1 MQVSILSLLIWFT
14 GCCFGSFLMVIGLR
28 VPVHQSI
35 IFPRSHCPTCH
46 QTLRFFELIPIFSYL
61 VQKGR
66 CRNCQQTISISHPL
80 AEALTGFIFLY
91 LFYTYLFFPKE
102 GLFIIGLVSF
112 GLIFIISDIY
122 YQLLPDRVMIF
133 FFLWV
138 FLGRLVIHP
147 YPFSFYFFSGMGFFS
162 FFYLLYQFSSIPIG
176 GGDIK
181 LFGIIG
187 LLLGYNLTLIAIMIA
202 CLSALLV
209 NFPLVVSKRITY
221 KHPIPF
227 APFIFFGSFLTYFFQ
242 DTVTTW
248 FMLSY

>member
-1 MQVSILSLLIWFT
+1 MQLGSLFLLVWFT

-35 IFPRSHCPTCH
+35 VFPRSHCPTCH
-46 QTLRFFELIPIFSYL
+46 QTLRFFELIPILSYL

-66 CRNCQQTISISHPL
+66 CRNCQQPISISHPL

-202 CLSALLV
+202 CFSALLV

-227 APFIFFGSFLTYFFQ
+227 APFIFFGSFLTYIFQ